1 MIFLLEYDRPQGK
14 IIRQMTFDDAGLETA
29 NSKRLELEMELNRK
43 SIDHEVVLLEA
54 INEEALRKTHRRYF
68 EDASQIGNSMKS
80 SLPNI
85 ETELQACLVALEEE
99 RAAAKKLYALI
110 SRLEENFKKKYG
122 LEPYKVLNFKIV
134 REALHWNEEI
144 VPNTP
149 LEEGW
154 TDLKDCSYPL
164 VEQNFEKMFHR
175 LGPHGEL
182 CFIAELENII
192 GLYAVVDNLAEESF
206 LAEMGAIKMVRKFRE
221 AVRKRTEEINQAYQ
235 EAAHEFKRGEKILLD
250 EEYPSGF

>member
-1 MIFLLEYDRPQGK
+1 MIFLLEYDRPKGK
-14 IIRQMTFDDAGLETA
+14 IIRQMTFNDAGLETA

-85 ETELQACLVALEEE
+85 ETELQACLVALAEE
-99 RAAAKKLYALI
+99 RATAKKLYALI
-110 SRLEENFKKKYG
+110 SQSEEKFRAKYG
-122 LEPYKVLNFKIV
+122 LEPSHVLDFRIV
-134 REALHWNEEI
+134 DEALGMEMERA
-144 VPNTP
+144 VPSKFDNWEVPDTQ
-149 LEEGW
+149 LE
-154 TDLKDCSYPL
+154 
-164 VEQNFEKMFHR
+164 EQNFEKMFHR

-182 CFIAELENII
+182 CFIAELEKII
-192 GLYAVVDNLAEESF
+192 GLYAISDNLAEESF

-221 AVRKRTEEINQAYQ
+221 AVRKRTKEINQAYQ
-235 EAAHEFKRGEKILLD
+235 EEAHEFKRGEKK
-250 EEYPSGF
+250 SS